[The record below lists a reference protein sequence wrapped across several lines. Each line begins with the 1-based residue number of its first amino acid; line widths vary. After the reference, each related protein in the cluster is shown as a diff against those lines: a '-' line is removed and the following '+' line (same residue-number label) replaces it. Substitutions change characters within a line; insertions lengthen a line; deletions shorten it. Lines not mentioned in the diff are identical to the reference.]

1 MRLPRAA
8 ALAATVVASVALLT
22 ACAQK
27 ETPAASSPSG
37 SSTDACANI
46 STVTD
51 GTLTVGTS
59 NPAYPPYVIDNKPS
73 NGKGFEAATA
83 YAVAKEMGFSADQV
97 KWVYAP
103 FQALFAPGQKNYDCA
118 LNQISITPKRE
129 RAVTFSDP
137 YYTAANAVLVLN
149 DSKYADA
156 SSVADLKDAKFGVQ
170 INTTGQSDVE
180 SVVAPTQS
188 VAVFQDTTA
197 GLSALKNGQIDA
209 FVTDLPTALYNAAVN
224 VPGTVV
230 GQFPVQE
237 QGAEQWGLA
246 MQKDNPLAACVNQ
259 ALTTLNDNGELQ
271 QITDKWMSEY
281 SKAPVL
287 S

>member
-103 FQALFAPGQKNYDCA
+103 FQALFAPGQKNYDFA

-246 MQKDNPLAACVNQ
+246 MQKDNPLEACVNQ